1 MPMFPLGSVL
11 FPAMPTALRIF
22 EERYIVM
29 LSSVLQDEPSEFGIV
44 LIERGSEVG
53 GGEQRFPVG
62 TIAQIAQVQ
71 ASEGFIGLVAQG
83 TRRIEVEEWL
93 DDDPYPRA
101 KVRDLPE
108 LEWHDA
114 LGPLFDEAES
124 TVRRA
129 LAQASEFVEQQW
141 GADVELSADRVEAM
155 WQLAGIAPVGPLDQ
169 VKLLGVPDSETL
181 LRQLIDAANDAVE
194 MLAVTWVD
202 TDDFPTADDFRDEDD
217 DDDEAD
223 DDADDDDDEPGRERD
238 A

>member
-29 LSSVLQDEPSEFGIV
+29 LSEVLQQEPAEFGIV

-53 GGEQRFPVG
+53 GGEQRFPIG
-62 TIAQIAQVQ
+62 TVARIAQVQ
-71 ASEGFIGLVAQG
+71 ASEGFIGLIAQG
-83 TRRIEVEEWL
+83 TQRVEVEQWL

-101 KVRDLPE
+101 RVRVLPE

-155 WQLAGIAPVGPLDQ
+155 WQLAGIAPLGPLDH
-169 VKLLGVPDSETL
+169 VRLLQAADAEAL
-181 LRQLIDAANDAVE
+181 LRALIDAANDATEV
-194 MLAVTWVD
+194 LAVTWDD
-202 TDDFPTADDFRDEDD
+202 TDDFPTADDFRDPGDAGGAD
-217 DDDEAD
+217 GADAPDDE
-223 DDADDDDDEPGRERD
+223 GQ
-238 A
+238 

>member
-29 LSSVLQDEPSEFGIV
+29 LSSVLQDEPAEFGIV

-83 TRRIEVEEWL
+83 TRRIQVEEWL

-141 GADVELSADRVEAM
+141 GADVALSTDRVEAM

-169 VKLLGVPDSETL
+169 VTLLGAPDAETL
-181 LRQLIDAANDAVE
+181 LRQLIDTANDAVE
-194 MLAVTWVD
+194 MLAVTWDD
-202 TDDFPTADDFRDEDD
+202 TDDFPTADDFRD
-217 DDDEAD
+217 DE
-223 DDADDDDDEPGRERD
+223 R
-238 A
+238 